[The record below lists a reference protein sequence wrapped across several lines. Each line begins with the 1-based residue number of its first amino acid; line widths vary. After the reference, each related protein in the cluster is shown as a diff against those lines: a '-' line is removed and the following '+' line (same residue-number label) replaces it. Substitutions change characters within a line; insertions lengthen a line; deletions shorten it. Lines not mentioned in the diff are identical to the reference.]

1 MGRSAPGQAFDQAL
15 NSPMLP
21 AGYEEI
27 VPELYAADEFG
38 LVLPLA
44 DGQVNSFWQL
54 IETQAIRVRNYQAVE
69 EILL

>member
-1 MGRSAPGQAFDQAL
+1 MGRSAPGQAFEEAL
-15 NSPMLP
+15 DSPMLP

-44 DGQVNSFWQL
+44 VRLVDGFWQL
-54 IETQAIRVRNYQAVE
+54 IESPSIQIRNYQVVE
-69 EILL
+69 EIVL